1 MATPQYVHMH
11 PGDAPP
17 RLDEAA
23 PFKAVVV
30 IDADVTP
37 EWRGLVS
44 DWLVRCGCRY
54 MMAWGND
61 CSAWDWSVDEANLI
75 KFDYEEIPED
85 DFVMTTWHA
94 EEPLE
99 EAFWFSQF
107 SAIHPSLQLEKT
119 YIVHISSE
127 AKEAAMLETF
137 ASAHGSTND

>member
-1 MATPQYVHMH
+1 MEAPQYVHMH

-37 EWRGLVS
+37 EWRVQVG

-54 MMAWGND
+54 MMAWGKD
-61 CSAWDWSVDEANLI
+61 CSAWDSSVDEASLLM
-75 KFDYEEIPED
+75 FDYEEIPED

-94 EEPLE
+94 GEPLQ

-107 SAIHPSLQLEKT
+107 SAIHPSLELEKT

-127 AKEAAMLETF
+127 ATEAAMLDTF
-137 ASAHGSTND
+137 ASAHEWTND

>member
-1 MATPQYVHMH
+1 MQ

-30 IDADVTP
+30 IDAEVTP
-37 EWRGLVS
+37 EWRGQVS

-54 MMAWGND
+54 IMAWGKD
-61 CSAWDWSVDEANLI
+61 CSAWDSSVDEANLM

-85 DFVMTTWHA
+85 DVVMTTWHA
-94 EEPLE
+94 EEPFE

-107 SAIHPSLQLEKT
+107 SCHTPVAGVGEDLHR
-119 YIVHISSE
+119 
-127 AKEAAMLETF
+127 
-137 ASAHGSTND
+137 AHFVGSQRGSDA